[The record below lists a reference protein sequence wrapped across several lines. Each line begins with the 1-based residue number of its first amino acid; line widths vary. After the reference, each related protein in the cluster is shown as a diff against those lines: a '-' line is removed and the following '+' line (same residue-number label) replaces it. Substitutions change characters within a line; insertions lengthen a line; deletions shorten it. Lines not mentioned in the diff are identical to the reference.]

1 MKRKINK
8 KQTFLAG
15 VLTIAIA
22 QVVVKFF
29 GLFYRLVITNI
40 PYFGDEGNGIY
51 GAGFQ
56 IYTLVL
62 AIVTTGIPIAVSKL
76 VSEKRALR
84 KGKRI
89 LSNIQNCIC
98 IIFNY
103 RNYRNCYFIFWSK
116 LYSK

>member
-1 MKRKINK
+1 MERKINR

-22 QVVVKFF
+22 QIVIKFL

-56 IYTLVL
+56 IYTLLL

-76 VSEKRALR
+76 VSEKKALR
-84 KGKRI
+84 DGKRI
-89 LSNIQNCIC
+89 SSNI
-98 IIFNY
+98 
-103 RNYRNCYFIFWSK
+103 
-116 LYSK
+116 

>member
-1 MKRKINK
+1 MKLKLTWNVCDAIFKLRIKYVLIKNGGIMERKINR

-22 QVVVKFF
+22 QIVIKFF

-56 IYTLVL
+56 IYTLLL
-62 AIVTTGIPIAVSKL
+62 AIVTTGIPIAV
-76 VSEKRALR
+76 
-84 KGKRI
+84 
-89 LSNIQNCIC
+89 
-98 IIFNY
+98 
-103 RNYRNCYFIFWSK
+103 
-116 LYSK
+116 